1 MKREYLLIAL
11 FFAIAAGVFYLFYQ
25 LIVPFVAPLI
35 WAAVFAIMFYPL
47 YEKLRPKVRS
57 RTLASILMCLL
68 IVVVIIGPITYL
80 FAALVNEAA
89 DAVAKVNE
97 MYRSGEL
104 DSYLMFDFPWLDA
117 AKQRLSK
124 YYDLSQIDP
133 DQMVKEAIDRISSV
147 IFSQT
152 SSIIANGTRVVFY
165 FGLMIFTLYYFFK
178 DGQTVVQHIKRLMPL
193 PPDQVERTFRLLR
206 DVILATMYGGIVV
219 ALVQGVMGGILFVS
233 VGIPSAVFWG
243 ALMGFLSIIPVVGA
257 FLVYI
262 PAGIILILGGSYVQ
276 GIVVIAVGTLV
287 ISQVDNVL
295 RPYLISGRT
304 EMHPLMLFFT
314 ILGGI
319 ALFGLLGIV
328 VGPLIAAIFL
338 TMMKIFEFKLHAE
351 DGDELDQPAEETG
364 SSDE

>member
-11 FFAIAAGVFYLFYQ
+11 FFAITAGVFYLFYQ
-25 LIVPFVAPLI
+25 LIVPFTAPLI
-35 WAAVFAIMFYPL
+35 WAAVFAILFFPL
-47 YEKLRPKVRS
+47 YERLHKRVRS

-80 FAALVNEAA
+80 FASLVNEAA
-89 DAVAKVNE
+89 DAVAVVNE

-117 AKQRLSK
+117 AKQRLAK
-124 YYDLSQIDP
+124 YYDISKIDP
-133 DQMVKEAIDRISSV
+133 DQMVKEAIDRVSSV

-152 SSIIANGTRVVFY
+152 SNIIANGTRVVFY
-165 FGLMIFTLYYFFK
+165 FGLMIFTMYYFFK
-178 DGQTVVQHIKRLMPL
+178 DGQSVIHHAKRLMPL
-193 PPDQVERTFRLLR
+193 PPDQVEKTFKLLR
-206 DVILATMYGGIVV
+206 DVIQATMYGGIVV
-219 ALVQGVMGGILFVS
+219 ALVQGIMGGVLFAS

-262 PAGIILILGGSYVQ
+262 PAGIVLMLGGSYIK

-287 ISQVDNVL
+287 ISQFDNWL

-328 VGPLIAAIFL
+328 LGPLIAAIFL
-338 TMMKIFEFKLHAE
+338 TMLKIFELRLH
-351 DGDELDQPAEETG
+351 
-364 SSDE
+364 SDEDDPVPDLDTPE